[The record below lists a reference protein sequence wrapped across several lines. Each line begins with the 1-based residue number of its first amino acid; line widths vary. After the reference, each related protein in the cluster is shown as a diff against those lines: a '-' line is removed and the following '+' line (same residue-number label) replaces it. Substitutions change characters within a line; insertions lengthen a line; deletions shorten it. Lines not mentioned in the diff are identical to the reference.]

1 MNVTLL
7 INFVAPYRI
16 PLLERLAERVGA
28 LRVLISTPMERDRAW
43 TPDWGTLDVV
53 VQRTVTVRKRHE
65 YGGGV
70 IRGLEIHVPYDTM
83 PRLLAARPDAVI
95 SGELGARSL
104 QAALYRRMRPGMPLL
119 IWATVSERTELNWG
133 PLRMAVRRFIL
144 SCADGV
150 LVNGESG
157 ARYIKRFGM
166 PDDRIFRLNQPVD
179 VDLFANEPRRRQPD
193 GTCRLLASGML
204 VKRKGPHLLAEALMR
219 WTRANPGRKVELW
232 WVGDGDLA
240 DELKAQVLPEGLS
253 YRFFGHVAYG
263 ALPAIYAQ
271 ADIFVLAS
279 LMDEWGLVV
288 NEAMASGLPVLGSIH
303 AQAVEELISHGVE
316 GWVFD
321 PLDAEGFDAAIGH
334 ALDASPEQRAAM
346 AAAARRRIMA
356 LTPAAAAERMAHA
369 VQTVQAAIGS
379 RRSRAA
385 KLPQVA
391 LPGNGR

>member
-7 INFVAPYRI
+7 MNFVAPYRI

-83 PRLLAARPDAVI
+83 P
-95 SGELGARSL
+95 
-104 QAALYRRMRPGMPLL
+104 
-119 IWATVSERTELNWG
+119 
-133 PLRMAVRRFIL
+133 
-144 SCADGV
+144 
-150 LVNGESG
+150 
-157 ARYIKRFGM
+157 
-166 PDDRIFRLNQPVD
+166 
-179 VDLFANEPRRRQPD
+179 
-193 GTCRLLASGML
+193 RLLASGML

-321 PLDAEGFDAAIGH
+321 PLDANGFDAAIGH
-334 ALDASPEQRAAM
+334 ALDGSPEQRAAM
-346 AAAARRRIMA
+346 GAAAQRRIMA